1 MAEAV
6 DGASVVLFGVSLEY
20 KESAN
25 CRLEANY
32 AHQQQKPLIPLMMQ
46 RGYVAKGWLGL
57 LLGTALWFKMYNLE
71 DADEQTFE
79 ANLEPVVAAIAGRGQ
94 IGAKAPQAN
103 ISEETSTAPPQT
115 TTTTTAA
122 VRSQPPQQQPELIS
136 SPLQHQRSGAGG
148 GVSFAEMS
156 EFIKAQQVELK
167 AERAAMQAEIKT
179 VRKWSCFLHTC
190 SCTITILDRCRNDQ
204 FTKAGSGQT

>member
-94 IGAKAPQAN
+94 IGAKASQAN

-167 AERAAMQAEIKT
+167 AERAAMQAEIKA
-179 VRKWSCFLHTC
+179 VRNCPLFFSHLFMYH
-190 SCTITILDRCRNDQ
+190 N
-204 FTKAGSGQT
+204 